1 MSVKRFRELVQ
12 FSPDQQREI
21 IIHVL
26 KKGLPSAKHDLSID
40 ELRPLLKQ
48 NGVITH
54 EEANELLGFA
64 TGEEKITRLYTEML
78 PNKGLQGLDQY
89 MQILY
94 DTGWDTLSH
103 MRHHGVL
110 AIALSVSISILTKV
124 SLYTISG
131 EAIRNQ
137 GQCISTSSV

>member
-1 MSVKRFRELVQ
+1 MSVKRYRQLIQ
-12 FSPDQQREI
+12 FSPDQQRKVLI
-21 IIHVL
+21 YVL

-78 PNKGLQGLDQY
+78 PNKGLQGLEQF
-89 MQILY
+89 MKILY
-94 DTGWDTLSH
+94 DTGWDTPSH

-110 AIALSVSISILTKV
+110 AIALSVSIRILTKV
-124 SLYTISG
+124 ILYTISG
-131 EAIRNQ
+131 EAITDQ
-137 GQCISTSSV
+137 GKCISTSSL